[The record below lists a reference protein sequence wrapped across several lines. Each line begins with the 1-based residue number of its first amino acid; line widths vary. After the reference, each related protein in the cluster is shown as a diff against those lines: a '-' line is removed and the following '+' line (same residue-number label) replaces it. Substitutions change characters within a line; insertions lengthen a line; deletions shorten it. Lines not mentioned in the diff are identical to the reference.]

1 MELSIIMCITNFLI
15 FIGIFLGF
23 EVYIK
28 MRSQKE
34 DVYFIATEVKGFKIF
49 MVLLAASV
57 MVLDILDKQPSFFVY
72 AALFFS
78 YALTYKEIGP
88 TGVVNNLRHY
98 KIKQITKVSLEEK
111 KGVYSF
117 RYGNDT
123 KQFEMLI
130 RQSQANGLE
139 KAVAKLSQNIKA

>member
-1 MELSIIMCITNFLI
+1 MELSIIMCVTNFLI

-23 EVYIK
+23 EFYVK
-28 MRSQKE
+28 MRSKKD

-49 MVLLAASV
+49 MVVLGASV
-57 MVLDILDKQPSFFVY
+57 MVLDILDRQPSFFVY

-88 TGVVNNLRHY
+88 SGVVNNLRHY
-98 KIKQITKVSLEEK
+98 KINQITQVSIDEK

-117 RYGNDT
+117 RYGNDK
-123 KQFEMLI
+123 KQFEMLV
-130 RQSQANGLE
+130 RQSQSAGLE
-139 KAVAKLSQNIKA
+139 QAVAKLKATI

>member
-1 MELSIIMCITNFLI
+1 MELSIIMCVTNFLI

-23 EVYIK
+23 EFYVK
-28 MRSQKE
+28 MRSKKD

-49 MVLLAASV
+49 MVVLGASV
-57 MVLDILDKQPSFFVY
+57 MVLDILDRQPSFFVY

-88 TGVVNNLRHY
+88 SGVVNNLRHY
-98 KIKQITKVSLEEK
+98 KINQITQVSIDEK

-117 RYGNDT
+117 RYGNDK
-123 KQFEMLI
+123 KQFEMLV
-130 RQSQANGLE
+130 RQSQSAGLE
-139 KAVAKLSQNIKA
+139 QAVSKLKAKL

>member
-1 MELSIIMCITNFLI
+1 MELSIIMCVTNFLI

-23 EVYIK
+23 EFYVK
-28 MRSQKE
+28 MRSKKD

-49 MVLLAASV
+49 MVVLGASV
-57 MVLDILDKQPSFFVY
+57 MVLDILDRQPSFFVY

-88 TGVVNNLRHY
+88 SGVVNNLRHY
-98 KIKQITKVSLEEK
+98 KINQITQVSIDEK

-117 RYGNDT
+117 RYGNDK
-123 KQFEMLI
+123 KQFEMLV
-130 RQSQANGLE
+130 RQSQSAGLE
-139 KAVAKLSQNIKA
+139 QAVAKLKAKL

>member
-1 MELSIIMCITNFLI
+1 MELSIIMCVTNFLI

-23 EVYIK
+23 EFYVK
-28 MRSQKE
+28 MRSKKD

-49 MVLLAASV
+49 MVVLGASV
-57 MVLDILDKQPSFFVY
+57 MVLDILDRQPSFFVY

-88 TGVVNNLRHY
+88 SGVVNNLRHY
-98 KIKQITKVSLEEK
+98 KINQITQVSIDEK

-117 RYGNDT
+117 KYGNDK
-123 KQFEMLI
+123 KQFEMLV
-130 RQSQANGLE
+130 RQSQSAGLE
-139 KAVAKLSQNIKA
+139 QAVAKLKATI